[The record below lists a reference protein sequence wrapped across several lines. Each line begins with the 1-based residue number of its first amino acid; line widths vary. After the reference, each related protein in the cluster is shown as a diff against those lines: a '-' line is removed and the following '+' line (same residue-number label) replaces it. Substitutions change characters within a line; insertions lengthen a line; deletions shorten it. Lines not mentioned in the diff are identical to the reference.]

1 MWPCS
6 LRSLEVGELCF
17 LPQRVPSL
25 LAGSTYFGL
34 ASSSL
39 LRHCDNNVT
48 RVEGEASTAA
58 AGCDNVLRQSEG
70 EGAREITTTSSC

>member
-1 MWPCS
+1 M
-6 LRSLEVGELCF
+6 LFATKG
-17 LPQRVPSL
+17 VPSL
-25 LAGSTYFGL
+25 HSLQL

-58 AGCDNVLRQSEG
+58 AGCDNDNVLRQSEG
-70 EGAREITTTSSC
+70 EGAREITSTSSC